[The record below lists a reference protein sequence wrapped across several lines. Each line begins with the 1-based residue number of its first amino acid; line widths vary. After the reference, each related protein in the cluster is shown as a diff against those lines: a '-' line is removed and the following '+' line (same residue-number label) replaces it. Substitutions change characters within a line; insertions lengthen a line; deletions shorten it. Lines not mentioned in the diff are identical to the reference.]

1 METMTINWL
10 AVIAAALSS
19 FLLGG
24 LWYSPLLFAKAW
36 QRANGFTDKQVKG
49 GNLVKIFGFS
59 FVFSFI
65 MALNLA
71 MFLSNPETDI
81 SWGIMAGFLA
91 GFGWSFMSIGIT
103 AMFERR
109 SWSYI
114 FINGGYQ
121 VLALVLMGAILG
133 AWRP

>member
-19 FLLGG
+19 FMLGG

-36 QRANGFTDKQVKG
+36 QKANGFTDEQVKG
-49 GNLVKIFGFS
+49 GNMLKIFGFS
-59 FVFSFI
+59 FLFSFV

-71 MFLSNPETDI
+71 MFLSDPATDVA
-81 SWGIMAGFLA
+81 WGVTAGFLA
-91 GFGWSFMSIGIT
+91 GFGWSFMSIAIT

-109 SWSYI
+109 SWAYV

-133 AWRP
+133 VWR